1 MIAKLFGTAAA
12 AVLLIF
18 GASCSHFSKSGSA
31 SQTSQTGASTSAS
44 AGGTGASGPA
54 EMGRGRC
61 EALTGPERD
70 KCFAEDRVRAGVQ
83 RSEAKK

>member
-1 MIAKLFGTAAA
+1 MIAKTIGTAAA
-12 AVLLIF
+12 AMLLVL
-18 GASCSHFSKSGSA
+18 GVACSHFSKSGSGTPSQA
-31 SQTSQTGASTSAS
+31 SQSSRSSSAS

-70 KCFAEDRVRAGVQ
+70 KCFAEDRQ
-83 RSEAKK
+83 RSDAKK